1 MNPVWAAF
9 VSGVILGLSAG
20 LSPGPLLTLVVTET
34 LRTGMAA
41 GIRMAVAPLI
51 TDAPI
56 VLAALILM
64 PRLNAYMELMG
75 VVALA
80 GAVFIGWMAVESM
93 AFKRPPPDAAPVSPA
108 SIWRGVLAN
117 ALNPSPY
124 LFWFTVGGA
133 LVLRTA
139 DQHLAAAAV
148 FIGMFYTC
156 LVGAKIALALVVG
169 RYGRFLQSGLY
180 LGILRLMGAVL
191 LVFAAKF
198 LWDAARFFGWIGHGP
213 GMAGAL

>member
-1 MNPVWAAF
+1 MNTVWAAL
-9 VSGVILGLSAG
+9 VSGAILGLSAG
-20 LSPGPLLTLVVTET
+20 CSPGPLLTLVVTES
-34 LRTGMAA
+34 LRVGIAA

-64 PRLNAYMELMG
+64 PRLNAATGLMG
-75 VVALA
+75 CVALGGA
-80 GAVFIGWMAVESM
+80 GFITWMAIESM
-93 AFKRPPPDAAPVSPA
+93 TFRGAPPDTAPVPPA

-139 DQHLAAAAV
+139 DQNRAAAAV
-148 FIGMFYTC
+148 FIGVFYAC
-156 LVGAKIALALVVG
+156 LVGSKILLALVVG
-169 RYGRFLQSGLY
+169 RSRRFLQSGIY
-180 LGILRLMGAVL
+180 VGILRLLGGVL
-191 LVFAAKF
+191 LLFGVRL
-198 LWDAARFFGWIGHGP
+198 LWDAAGFFGW
-213 GMAGAL
+213 MAR

>member
-1 MNPVWAAF
+1 MNTVWAAF
-9 VSGVILGLSAG
+9 VAGAVLGLSAG
-20 LSPGPLLTLVVTET
+20 WSPGPLLTLVITET
-34 LRTGMAA
+34 LRIGITA

-64 PRLNAYMELMG
+64 PRLNAYTALMG
-75 VVALA
+75 VIALA

-93 AFKRPPPDAAPVSPA
+93 AFKGAPADTVPVPPV

-139 DQHLAAAAV
+139 DQNRAAAAV
-148 FIGMFYTC
+148 FIAVFYAC
-156 LVGAKIALALVVG
+156 LVGSKIVLALVVG
-169 RYGRFLQSGLY
+169 RYRRFLQSGLY
-180 LGILRLMGAVL
+180 VGILRLLGGVL

-198 LWDAARFFGWIGHGP
+198 LWEAAGFFGWIGR
-213 GMAGAL
+213 

>member
-1 MNPVWAAF
+1 MNTVWAAF
-9 VSGVILGLSAG
+9 VSGVVLGLSAG
-20 LSPGPLLTLVVTET
+20 WSPGPLLTLVITET
-34 LRTGMAA
+34 LRVGITA

-75 VVALA
+75 VIALA
-80 GAVFIGWMAVESM
+80 GAVFIGWMAVESI
-93 AFKRPPPDAAPVSPA
+93 AFKGTPSGTPPEPPA

-139 DQHLAAAAV
+139 DQNGAAAAV
-148 FIGMFYTC
+148 FIGVFYTC
-156 LVGAKIALALVVG
+156 LVGSKILLALVVG
-169 RYGRFLQSGLY
+169 RYRRFLQSGLY
-180 LGILRLMGAVL
+180 VGILRLLGGVL
-191 LVFAAKF
+191 LVFAGKF
-198 LWDAARFFGWIGHGP
+198 LWDAAGFLGWI
-213 GMAGAL
+213 AR

>member
-1 MNPVWAAF
+1 MNTVWAGF
-9 VSGVILGLSAG
+9 VSGAILGLSAG
-20 LSPGPLLTLVVTET
+20 FSPGPLLTLVVTES
-34 LRTGMAA
+34 LRVGIAA

-64 PRLNAYMELMG
+64 PRLNAATDLMG
-75 VVALA
+75 FIALGGA
-80 GAVFIGWMAVESM
+80 GFITWMAIESM
-93 AFKRPPPDAAPVSPA
+93 AFKGDPPDTVPVPPA

-139 DQHLAAAAV
+139 DQNRAAAAV
-148 FIGMFYTC
+148 FIGVFYVC
-156 LVGAKIALALVVG
+156 LVGAKILLALVVG
-169 RYGRFLQSGLY
+169 RSRRFLQSGIY
-180 LGILRLMGAVL
+180 VGILRLLGGVL
-191 LVFAAKF
+191 LVFAARL
-198 LWDAARFFGWIGHGP
+198 LWDAAGFFGW
-213 GMAGAL
+213 MAR

>member
-1 MNPVWAAF
+1 MNTVWAAF
-9 VSGVILGLSAG
+9 VSGAVLGLSAG
-20 LSPGPLLTLVVTET
+20 WSPGPLLTLVVTET
-34 LRTGMAA
+34 LRVGITA

-75 VVALA
+75 VIALV
-80 GAVFIGWMAVESM
+80 GAVFIAWMAVESM
-93 AFKRPPPDAAPVSPA
+93 AFKGAPPDTVSVPPA

-124 LFWFTVGGA
+124 LFGLTVGGA

-139 DQHLAAAAV
+139 HQNRAAAAV
-148 FIGMFYTC
+148 FIGVFYAC
-156 LVGAKIALALVVG
+156 LVGSKILLALVVG
-169 RYGRFLQSGLY
+169 RYRRFLQSGLY
-180 LGILRLMGAVL
+180 VGILRLLGGLL
-191 LVFAAKF
+191 LVFAGKF
-198 LWDAARFFGWIGHGP
+198 LWDAAGFFGWI
-213 GMAGAL
+213 AG